1 MEFVEF
7 LAQSEHKITLW
18 TDKPPSQPPS
28 QPPRGPALAAKAA
41 RKLQEQPHV
50 DPQGEGQGADLDPD
64 KEAGPRLQRF
74 CPLVSRHGG
83 HVLQG
88 EVSSASRLPSWGTFE
103 KFSTS
108 L

>member
-18 TDKPPSQPPS
+18 TDKPPS

-50 DPQGEGQGADLDPD
+50 DPPGGGAGCGL
-64 KEAGPRLQRF
+64 GPRQGGWPSSSEVLSPGFEARGTRF
-74 CPLVSRHGG
+74 TG
-83 HVLQG
+83 
-88 EVSSASRLPSWGTFE
+88 
-103 KFSTS
+103 
-108 L
+108 